1 WQYFAGR
8 NGTAGYQS
16 SPRQLA
22 GTSPRQRRGFYP
34 PAGVNP
40 AHQAAGMDRAIISQK
55 LESLRRCI
63 ARLESRRPS
72 SAEQLKADLDLQDI
86 VALNLTRAVQLSVD
100 IAAHWLAEHAEVA
113 SPQTMG
119 QTFSLLAECGVIDED
134 LARRLRKSVGFRNI
148 V

>member
-1 WQYFAGR
+1 
-8 NGTAGYQS
+8 
-16 SPRQLA
+16 
-22 GTSPRQRRGFYP
+22 
-34 PAGVNP
+34 
-40 AHQAAGMDRAIISQK
+40 MDRAIISQK

-148 V
+148 VVHNYETVDWDIVFAICSRQLEDFRKFASAIATLL